1 MMQYFEIAV
10 RLTGLLFFAIPT
22 IGLIIDLHKRNTDY
36 YMQDNNRKR

>member
-1 MMQYFEIAV
+1 MIQYFEIAV

-36 YMQDNNRKR
+36 YMQDRRKQ